1 MILSINYLIYFINIL
16 YISGILILF
25 LVPIYGLI
33 QIIKLLRQIR
43 IINSMTLKTIL
54 KISEKY
60 GVEIDINAIQKEV
73 ESNL

>member
-1 MILSINYLIYFINIL
+1 MFSSPVFITNLLGLIFVC
-16 YISGILILF
+16 GI
-25 LVPIYGLI
+25 PIYGLL

-60 GVEIDINAIQKEV
+60 GVEIDIKSIQKEV
-73 ESNL
+73 EDNL